1 MANIKVA
8 PSGNGHFN
16 VIDEKITVQI
26 VSALLEDYLEIT
38 PSSYTEMIPD
48 EIQSKV
54 ISFYEGIKSEL
65 PKSENKEYLV
75 NVTNTED
82 KNPYKIIATKI
93 FRL

>member
-16 VIDEKITVQI
+16 VIDKEITVQI
-26 VSALLEDYLEIT
+26 VSALLEDYLGIT
-38 PSSYTEMIPD
+38 PNLYTEMIPD

-54 ISFYEGIKSEL
+54 ISFYEGIKL

-93 FRL
+93 FRP

>member
-8 PSGNGHFN
+8 HSGNGHFN
-16 VIDEKITVQI
+16 VIDKEIKVQI
-26 VSALLEDYLEIT
+26 VSALLEDYLGIT
-38 PSSYTEMIPD
+38 PNLYTEMIPD

-93 FRL
+93 FRP